1 MRNRLLFSALVLS
14 FVMPALAQ
22 QPAATTAT
30 ADDVARRALDVLA
43 GPAWEKAR
51 YFAFTFNVDRD
62 GKIAASFP
70 QRWDRYTGDY
80 RVSGK
85 DQKGDEFTIV
95 MNVNTKQGHA
105 WKNGA
110 EVAATELPDMLT
122 LGYRRFIND
131 TYWLLM
137 PLKMMDPGVHR
148 ERDGEQK
155 DGCGH
160 VWDVVKLSFD
170 QGVGLTP
177 SDVYWAWVNRDTG
190 IVDEWDMKLTGSK
203 PEDAPVPVKF
213 HEFRRV
219 GGLLISTSREV
230 VGKKQTVRLDDLVV
244 TSDVPKDAF
253 AK

>member
-1 MRNRLLFSALVLS
+1 
-14 FVMPALAQ
+14 MPAFAQ
-22 QPAATTAT
+22 QPATATPT
-30 ADDVARRALDVLA
+30 ADDVARRSLDVLA

-51 YFAFTFNVDRD
+51 YFAFTFNVERE

-80 RVSGK
+80 YVTGK
-85 DQKGDEFTIV
+85 DQQGNDFAIT

-105 WKNGA
+105 TKNG
-110 EVAATELPDMLT
+110 VAATETELPDLLT

-137 PLKMMDPGVHR
+137 PLKMMDPGVR
-148 ERDGEQK
+148 RSLD
-155 DGCGH
+155 DAPAVDACGRSF
-160 VWDVVKLSFD
+160 DIVKLSFD

-177 SDVYWAWVNRDTG
+177 ADVYWAWVNRDTG
-190 IVDEWDMKLTGSK
+190 LVERWDMKLQGSK
-203 PEDAPVPVKF
+203 PEDLPVHVKF

-219 GGLLISTSREV
+219 GGLLISTVREV
-230 VGKKQTVRLDDLVV
+230 VDKKQTVRLDNLVV
-244 TSDVPKDAF
+244 SSETPKDAF